1 LAGRG
6 LSVTLVA
13 RADEHRDRPGE
24 SLSPAANGLLAELGV
39 ADAFAAGPHR
49 QSNATFSAWGSPLLA
64 QRNSVTQLD
73 GVGHV
78 IDRTAFE
85 RMLTD
90 AVARTAIPVQ
100 SDIPPARFIID
111 CSGRAAVVG
120 RRFAARRRVDRLLA
134 ACAFLPQREPNVEPT
149 QATLI
154 ETVPEG
160 WWYASLVPDGRL
172 ALALFADHDTMPR
185 HIGRDGTVWRAA
197 IGRTQYIEQWID
209 SACFDADTPVRLA
222 GAGTSWLDPVYGYD
236 WIAAGDAAASF
247 DPLSSHGITSA
258 LWTGRK
264 AALAAAAALRGDD
277 TPLKAYGT
285 TMQQVVED
293 FLRQRR
299 AIYGRERRFSDH
311 PFWRRRGTDMH
322 DNPVL

>member
-1 LAGRG
+1 M
-6 LSVTLVA
+6 
-13 RADEHRDRPGE
+13 
-24 SLSPAANGLLAELGV
+24 
-39 ADAFAAGPHR
+39 
-49 QSNATFSAWGSPLLA
+49 
-64 QRNSVTQLD
+64 TQLD

-85 RMLTD
+85 RMLAD
-90 AVARTAIPVQ
+90 AVARTAIPVR

-134 ACAFLPQREPNVEPT
+134 AYAFLPRRDPDVEPT

-185 HIGRDGTVWRAA
+185 HIGRDGAVWRAA

-209 SACFDADTPVRLA
+209 TACFDASAPVRLA
-222 GAGTSWLDPVYGYD
+222 GAGTSWLAPVYGD
-236 WIAAGDAAASF
+236 GWIAAGDAAASF

-264 AALAAAAALRGDD
+264 AALAAAAALRCDD